1 MIFYLFSSLRCA
13 PQWMNEQFAKSLRYK
28 ISDTVC
34 LLAVPNELKALSQ
47 VGSAGILTK
56 ERWKKYSF
64 GSFVFVKLTSND
76 TWHLYF

>member
-1 MIFYLFSSLRCA
+1 
-13 PQWMNEQFAKSLRYK
+13 MNEQFAKSLRYK

-56 ERWKKYSF
+56 ER
-64 GSFVFVKLTSND
+64 
-76 TWHLYF
+76 